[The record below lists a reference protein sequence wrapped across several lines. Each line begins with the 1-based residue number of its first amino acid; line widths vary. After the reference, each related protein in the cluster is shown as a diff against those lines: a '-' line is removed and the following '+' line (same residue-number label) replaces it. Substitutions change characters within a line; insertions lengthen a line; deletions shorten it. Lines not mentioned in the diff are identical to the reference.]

1 MALQCNVTTADG
13 LVATDAYI
21 RPQFEVRKKVDEE
34 DAKTALLFVE
44 CEVYL
49 NAAAAN
55 AHGSPQ
61 LSIPSVDRFK
71 GPWDTD
77 GAALEAQGYAL
88 MKAQPA
94 LTNAVDV

>member
-21 RPQFEVRKKVDEE
+21 RPKFEVRKKVDKE
-34 DAKTALLFVE
+34 DVKTALLFVE

-55 AHGSPQ
+55 AYGSRQ
-61 LSIPSVDRFK
+61 LSIPGVDRFK
-71 GPWDTD
+71 GAWDTD
-77 GAALEAQGYAL
+77 GASLEAQGYAL
-88 MKAQPA
+88 MKAQPD
-94 LTNAVDV
+94 LTDAVDV

>member
-21 RPQFEVRKKVDEE
+21 RPKFEVRKKVDEE
-34 DAKTALLFVE
+34 DVKTALLFVE

-55 AHGSPQ
+55 AHGSRK
-61 LSIPSVDRFK
+61 LSISGVDRFK
-71 GPWDTD
+71 GAWDTD
-77 GAALEAQGYAL
+77 GASLEAQGYAL
-88 MKAQPA
+88 MKAQPD
-94 LTNAVDV
+94 LTDAVDV